1 MDSDSLKFRDAWADG
16 AGSLLKLPA
25 VPRQPANGNGRP
37 GYGQGGMTEPTRL
50 LCAVAHLRPDR
61 AEEFAE
67 KLGTWRRKKAKQ
79 LSDRLTPKKVRERRL
94 EQAAK
99 RALEGDRAALEK
111 ALDDDEPTERKQP
124 RVLVGHEYARWVR
137 RRIAAGGHPVP
148 SHGFDLEAV
157 LTACA
162 QAERLLWL
170 RRGLMVLACAAGGL
184 WLLAPLAYLA
194 PLITVIGLW
203 AAFYTDRVL
212 AQRRLGPLIGAGE
225 GEVWGAEVPRRFRR
239 AVEQI
244 RDATYEEVV
253 PYQNQIRSSGAKYHF
268 VGAGKV
274 WFETQIG
281 IDVGPAKSSDE
292 DDGQGSEKGNSPSRL
307 LPSVED
313 LLAGARPGD
322 GVVTFTPD
330 DLHAHVAGELQR
342 LIKPL
347 RDFHPDSEQEV
358 FGVAAIAADRWETLT
373 SERWEGLVTL
383 ARDGVRAANAQR
395 TPKVARRFLCARMTS
410 WDGELVASL
419 FVGFAYE
426 NHYLRVVIRPH
437 VVNPVHPELRRAE
450 KEARRGGWVW
460 RRRMAYLAV
469 VDTGW
474 WLVQLVKRAKKGEPR
489 PEQDPGKGPVS
500 LREVYSTRYMDDML
514 QYDDARRYID
524 MMQGRVLAAVEGF
537 LVEHNVDTVAY
548 REKITVVL
556 NNGIINTGE
565 MSNVQNQPGAVGSQQ
580 SSGSG
585 GGT

>member
-1 MDSDSLKFRDAWADG
+1 M
-16 AGSLLKLPA
+16 
-25 VPRQPANGNGRP
+25 PRQAAGGNGQP

-50 LCAVAHLRPDR
+50 LCAVVHLRPDR

-67 KLGTWRRKKAKQ
+67 KLRKWRRNKAKQ
-79 LSDRLTPKKVRERRL
+79 FGDKLTPKKVRERRR
-94 EQAAK
+94 EQVAK
-99 RALEGDRAALEK
+99 RALESGKSALEK
-111 ALDDDEPTERKQP
+111 ALDDNEPTERKQP
-124 RVLVGHEYARWVR
+124 RVLVGHEYVRWVR
-137 RRIAAGGHPVP
+137 RRIAAGGRPVP

-170 RRGLMVLACAAGGL
+170 RRGLMALACTAGGL

-194 PLITVIGLW
+194 PLITLMGVW

-212 AQRRLGPLIGAGE
+212 ARGRLRALIGADAGE
-225 GEVWGAEVPRRFRR
+225 AWGAEVPRRFRR

-244 RDATYEEVV
+244 RDAAHGEVV
-253 PYQNQIRSSGAKYHF
+253 PYQNQIRASGAKYHF

-281 IDVGPAKSSDE
+281 IDVGPAKPSDE
-292 DDGQGSEKGNSPSRL
+292 HDGQASENGNSPSRF

-313 LLAGARPGD
+313 LLAGGRPGD

-330 DLHAHVAGELQR
+330 DLHAHVASELQR

-347 RDFHPDSEQEV
+347 QDFHPDSEQEV
-358 FGVAAIAADRWETLT
+358 FGVAAISADRWKALT
-373 SERWEGLVTL
+373 PEGWEGLVTL

-437 VVNPVHPELRRAE
+437 VVNPVHPEPRRAE
-450 KEARRGGWVW
+450 KEAMRGGWVW
-460 RRRMAYLAV
+460 RRRMAYLAA

-474 WLVQLVKRAKKGEPR
+474 CLVRPFNRDKNRKPH
-489 PEQDPGKGPVS
+489 PEQDPDTGPVS

-537 LVEHNVDTVAY
+537 LVEHNVDTGAY
-548 REKITVVL
+548 REKITVVM

-580 SSGSG
+580 SSG

>member
-1 MDSDSLKFRDAWADG
+1 METDSLRSGDARAGG
-16 AGSLLKLPA
+16 AGSLLKVPV
-25 VPRQPANGNGRP
+25 VPRQAAGAHGRP
-37 GYGQGGMTEPTRL
+37 GYGQGGMSEPTRL

-67 KLGTWRRKKAKQ
+67 NLRKWRRKKAKQ
-79 LSDRLTPKKVRERRL
+79 LGDRLTPKKMRERRL

-99 RALEGDRAALEK
+99 RALDDDKDALKK

-137 RRIAAGGHPVP
+137 RRIATGRRPVP

-170 RRGLMVLACAAGGL
+170 RRGLIALACAAGGL

-194 PLITVIGLW
+194 PLITLIGVW
-203 AAFYTDRVL
+203 AAFCADRVL
-212 AQRRLGPLIGAGE
+212 AQRRLRTLIGADE
-225 GEVWGAEVPRRFRR
+225 GETWGAEVPRRFRQ

-244 RDATYEEVV
+244 RDATFGEVV

-281 IDVGPAKSSDE
+281 IDVGPVKSPDE
-292 DDGQGSEKGNSPSRL
+292 HNGQGPENGNSPSRL

-313 LLAGARPGD
+313 LLAGGRPGD

-330 DLHAHVAGELQR
+330 DLHAHVASELQR
-342 LIKPL
+342 LINPL

-358 FGVAAIAADRWETLT
+358 FGVAAISADRWESLT
-373 SERWEGLVTL
+373 PEGWEGLVTL

-395 TPKVARRFLCARMTS
+395 TPKVARRFLCVRMTS
-410 WDGELVASL
+410 WDGELMASL

-426 NHYLRVVIRPH
+426 NHYLRVVVRPH

-450 KEARRGGWVW
+450 KEVMRRGWGW
-460 RRRMAYLAV
+460 RRRTAYLAA

-474 WLVQLVKRAKKGEPR
+474 SLIRPFKRARNRKPH
-489 PEQDPGKGPVS
+489 PEQDPGTGPVS

-537 LVEHNVDTVAY
+537 LVEHNVDTGAY
-548 REKITVVL
+548 RERIMVVM

-565 MSNVQNQPGAVGSQQ
+565 MNNVQNQPGAVGSQQ
-580 SSGSG
+580 SSG